1 MRETETG
8 QQVAQLHEILMMMM
22 MMILAKCS
30 VTTLLIPR
38 LNYLPKN

>member
-22 MMILAKCS
+22 MMMMMLILPRF
-30 VTTLLIPR
+30 TL
-38 LNYLPKN
+38 N